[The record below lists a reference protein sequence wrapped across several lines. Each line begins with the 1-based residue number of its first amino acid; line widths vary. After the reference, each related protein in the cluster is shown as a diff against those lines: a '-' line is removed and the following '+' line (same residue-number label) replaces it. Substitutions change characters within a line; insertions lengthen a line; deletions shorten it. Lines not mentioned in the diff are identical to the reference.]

1 MVRVLSFERQ
11 QLVVCG
17 NFIAANLLLNIRRVL
32 MKNIFS
38 LFALIGSLII
48 APIAQ
53 SQSALIGDEA
63 KAFTA
68 SSYRPGRTEHIVL
81 FKYKED
87 ISEEQR
93 QLIKKKF
100 MALKSASKRNGVPYI
115 ASIIAGSQNSLEGLS
130 KGYEQGFIV
139 TFRSEGD
146 RNYYVGTPVVS
157 DPQYYDPLHHEFKS
171 FVEPFLNDGSNGVLV
186 FDFKVTP

>member
-1 MVRVLSFERQ
+1 
-11 QLVVCG
+11 
-17 NFIAANLLLNIRRVL
+17 

-38 LFALIGSLII
+38 LLALIGSLLV
-48 APIAQ
+48 APSAQ
-53 SQSALIGDEA
+53 SQNALMGEEA

-87 ISEEQR
+87 ISDEQK

-100 MALKSASKRNGVPYI
+100 MALKGASKRNGIPYI
-115 ASIIAGSQNSLEGLS
+115 ASIITGNQNSLEGLS

-146 RNYYVGTPVVS
+146 RNYYVGTPVVA

-186 FDFKVTP
+186 FDFKVDH

>member
-1 MVRVLSFERQ
+1 MICL
-11 QLVVCG
+11 CG
-17 NFIAANLLLNIRRVL
+17 NFITVNLLLNIQRVL

-48 APIAQ
+48 TPIAQ

-68 SSYRPGRTEHIVL
+68 SSYRLGRTEHIVL

-87 ISEEQR
+87 VSEEQR

-115 ASIIAGSQNSLEGLS
+115 ASIITGSQNSLEGLS

-146 RNYYVGTPVVS
+146 RNYYVGAPVVS
-157 DPQYYDPLHHEFKS
+157 DPQYYDRLHHEFKS
-171 FVEPFLNDGSNGVLV
+171 FVEPFLNDGGNGVLV
-186 FDFKVTP
+186 FDFKVDH